1 MVVDMELK
9 VQLRRKG
16 QILLVALFNNEL
28 FVNLGRTIS

>member
-28 FVNLGRTIS
+28 FRQPR